1 MNIIF
6 ISTALISF
14 IFINPALGITPEA
27 MLCEVNKFRASHGV
41 APLGLDPNLVKAAS
55 NHSNDMASRGVMSHN
70 GRDGS
75 TVSTR
80 VSRVGFKWN
89 HVGENV
95 AYGMENPMPAWIK
108 SEGHKRNLL
117 SRDFQMFGYAVAH
130 KGRSPYHTQVFAKD
144 NGGVRNIPTCGGK
157 GSPQVTAPKP
167 QTPASKPSTKP
178 ATGNQRP
185 PSRGIVK
192 RTRSSRPV
200 RSNSHRRPTSI
211 KKRRTVRRP
220 SRRPIFG
227 YGRRH

>member
-1 MNIIF
+1 MNIII

-27 MLCEVNKFRASHGV
+27 MLCDVNKYRASRGV
-41 APLGLDPNLVKAAS
+41 PPLGLDQNLVKAAS
-55 NHSNDMASRGVMSHN
+55 IHSNDMAGRGVMSHT

-95 AYGMENPMPAWIK
+95 AYGMENPMPAWIE
-108 SEGHKRNLL
+108 SDGHRRNLL
-117 SRDFQMFGYAVAH
+117 SRDFQMFGYAVAY
-130 KGRSPYHTQVFAKD
+130 KGRVPYYTQVFAKD
-144 NGGVRNIPTCGGK
+144 NGGVRNIPKCGGS
-157 GSPQVTAPKP
+157 GAPQITAPRP
-167 QTPASKPSTKP
+167 QTPASKPTTKP
-178 ATGNQRP
+178 TTGNQRP

-200 RSNSHRRPTSI
+200 RSNTRRRPTSI
-211 KKRRTVRRP
+211 KKRRSVRRP
-220 SRRPIFG
+220 TRRPISG